1 MALLIYALLQR
12 RARHNLTKETKP
24 LIIPGKR
31 KSFSPTGTML
41 LEMLKPLTIITV
53 ETDSGHIH
61 QVAENQLTE
70 DIRRLLHLA
79 GFSEDIYCNT
89 NYGRSPHAF

>member
-1 MALLIYALLQR
+1 
-12 RARHNLTKETKP
+12 
-24 LIIPGKR
+24 
-31 KSFSPTGTML
+31 ML

-53 ETDSGHIH
+53 ETDSGVIH

-70 DIRRLLHLA
+70 DIRRLLHLE
-79 GFSEDIYCNT
+79 GFSEDIYCST